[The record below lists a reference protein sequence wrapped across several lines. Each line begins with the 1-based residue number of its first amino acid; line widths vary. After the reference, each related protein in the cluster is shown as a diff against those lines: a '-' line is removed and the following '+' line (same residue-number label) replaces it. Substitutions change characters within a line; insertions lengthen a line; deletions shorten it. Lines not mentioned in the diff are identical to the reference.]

1 MLHSYDVLL
10 TFFFF
15 FFLLLLSSNSDSY
28 RWLLQVA
35 NVSPHNIIF
44 MGDSAG
50 GGLVLSVLGAA
61 KAEGLPL
68 PAGGILWSPWVDL
81 TGDYFLY
88 ITIIYY

>member
-1 MLHSYDVLL
+1 
-10 TFFFF
+10 
-15 FFLLLLSSNSDSY
+15 
-28 RWLLQVA
+28 
-35 NVSPHNIIF
+35 

-81 TGDYFLY
+81 TGIKFFFLY
-88 ITIIYY
+88 NLIHNNLLLVNI

>member
-1 MLHSYDVLL
+1 
-10 TFFFF
+10 
-15 FFLLLLSSNSDSY
+15 
-28 RWLLQVA
+28 
-35 NVSPHNIIF
+35 

-81 TGDYFLY
+81 TGIKFFFFLHNNLLIFVLFY
-88 ITIIYY
+88 VLTL